1 MNPKDRNTTVLGVAG
16 IIIALA
22 NAAVSWA
29 DGNAATSID
38 FGALATA
45 IALGIGLIRAADSN
59 NA

>member
-1 MNPKDRNTTVLGVAG
+1 MNGRDRNTTVLGVAG

-22 NAAVSWA
+22 NAAVAWA
-29 DGNAATSID
+29 DGDAATGID

-45 IALGIGLIRAADSN
+45 VALGIGLIRAADSK